1 VVVAVATARTL
12 VLSHDHAA
20 AGAALVVCVVVA
32 VAVAVVTQALFT
44 VPIIAPVPAFAATVL
59 EGAAIAV
66 TAGALANIRLCGARG
81 HQQAE
86 DEQQAGLFPVH
97 AAQSAAQRPNGR

>member
-1 VVVAVATARTL
+1 MVVAVATARML

-20 AGAALVVCVVVA
+20 AGAALVVRVIVTVA
-32 VAVAVVTQALFT
+32 TQALFT

-86 DEQQAGLFPVH
+86 DEQQAGLFPFH
-97 AAQSAAQRPNGR
+97 AAQSAARRQNGR